1 MKKRLQPFTSGFI
14 LLECIIA
21 LAILT
26 TTVFLF
32 QTSQVHALK
41 ETKKSQEELQML
53 RVLYEETRERRQY
66 QMKTGSYQITRDG
79 NFSITYQASPMAQAK
94 ISSQQQDWAVIRE
107 K

>member
-1 MKKRLQPFTSGFI
+1 MKKRLQPSAKGFI
-14 LLECIIA
+14 LVECMVA

-32 QTSQVHALK
+32 QISQVQILK

-53 RVLYEETRERRQY
+53 RVLYEETKQRRHY
-66 QMKTGSYQITRDG
+66 QMKSADYQIIRDGTFTISYQT
-79 NFSITYQASPMAQAK
+79 APKAQAK
-94 ISSQQQDWAVIRE
+94 ISAGQQEWAIIRE